1 MSSRFNAP
9 RVAHLSA
16 ALVSILF
23 AGFVVAC
30 NGEVDT
36 EGEGETASG
45 TKYSVESVGETAD
58 ALKSVVIPHVHAK
71 LPWGTG
77 ALGCG
82 IVEGSTTARDPATGC
97 YVTTTISNCTQTGND
112 CDCTETISSSN
123 CNIVLTP

>member
-9 RVAHLSA
+9 RVAHLAA
-16 ALVSILF
+16 ALASILF

-58 ALKSVVIPHVHAK
+58 ALKSVVLPHFRVVF
-71 LPWGTG
+71 PGSC
-77 ALGCG
+77 ALLQTT
-82 IVEGSTTARDPATGC
+82 ETSTDPITGC
-97 YVTTTISNCTQTGND
+97 VVTQTLSNCTRSGTT